1 MADIKGRDI
10 LVGDRVKLKI
20 GLGTVRYVGGLDFQD
35 GTWVGVQVDDESRTC
50 VVQCVGVCV
59 CVCVFVCV
67 CVCAFHVRR
76 KRGVLR

>member
-10 LVGDRVKLKI
+10 QVGDRVKLKI

-50 VVQCVGVCV
+50 LWLFRAEVRGFGCV
-59 CVCVFVCV
+59 
-67 CVCAFHVRR
+67 
-76 KRGVLR
+76 